1 MEWEGQ
7 QQDASQETCLLR
19 RVSNFREKRFGY
31 GKFYTFLPILL
42 RLFYCI
48 MKKKV
53 IHFGV
58 FALLFCM
65 TTYAQEVENQLKEVV
80 ISDSKFALAKEKS
93 GKVIVK
99 ITADELAKKPGQ
111 SIASILSTVVGVEI
125 NGNQSSGGKNLGTYI
140 RGGRNHQT
148 LIIIDGVPVTDA
160 SGVNLEYDLRYISA
174 EQVESIEVMKGAAS
188 TLYGSGAATGV
199 INITLKKASKKN
211 LTGNTYFSLGTQ
223 TTADEVNYRPQDFN
237 QGVSLN
243 GTIGKINYLAM
254 FNSVETK
261 GISEAQGIDFE
272 TDQFSKIA
280 ALMKIG
286 FKPNTKFSFDLFTNF
301 DKIKNNYDGFYDNF
315 TSADTPLNVAK
326 TQQFRFGFSPKY
338 KYKNGELVLN
348 SGFSINERNYTSLNT
363 WSNSIDNSSYISK
376 SVSIDAFN
384 KYNFSNQFFLILGS
398 QFQFNEMD
406 SQAEFIAKQNAKFNW
421 FDTYVTA
428 VYNSDFGLNINA
440 GARYDKHSIYNNY
453 SVYNINPSYS
463 ISNIDLKLIASYS
476 TAYITPS
483 LYQLFSPYGNLALTP
498 EKNNTIELG
507 FEKDL
512 LNKKIQFNTVCFY
525 REENNS
531 IGFYTDPVTFAS
543 NYVNSDGS
551 YNAKGI
557 ESMVSYVAT
566 NNLKFKANYTF
577 TEVEEPL
584 KRLIPKHKANVSI
597 DYDYSDKATFNLSYQ
612 YVDSRKDVFFDGGTY
627 QTVPIQLDSYQLL
640 NAMSNFKIIKNRFN
654 FFASVNNIL
663 NANFT
668 ENIGYSTRGRN
679 FKIGINI
686 IF

>member
-1 MEWEGQ
+1 MI
-7 QQDASQETCLLR
+7 
-19 RVSNFREKRFGY
+19 RFSA
-31 GKFYTFLPILL
+31 FT
-42 RLFYCI
+42 
-48 MKKKV
+48 
-53 IHFGV
+53 
-58 FALLFCM
+58 LLFAM
-65 TTYAQEVENQLKEVV
+65 NTYAQELENQLKEVV

-99 ITADELAKKPGQ
+99 ITANELEKKPGQ

-125 NGNQSSGGKNLGTYI
+125 NGNQSSAGKNLGTYI

-174 EQVESIEVMKGAAS
+174 EQVESIEVMKGASS

-199 INITLKKASKKN
+199 INITLKKASKKE
-211 LTGNTYFSLGTQ
+211 LTGNTYFNLGTQ
-223 TTADEVNYRPQDFN
+223 TTADKVNYRPQDFN
-237 QGVSLN
+237 QGISLN
-243 GTIGKINYLAM
+243 GTIGKVNYLAM
-254 FNSVETK
+254 FNNVEIK

-272 TDQFSKIA
+272 PDQFSKIS

-286 FKPNTKFSFDLFTNF
+286 FKPSTKFSFDFFTNF

-363 WSNSIDNSSYISK
+363 WSNSIDYSSYNSK
-376 SVSIDAFN
+376 SLNLDAFN
-384 KYNFSNQFFLILGS
+384 KYNFSSRFFLILGT

-406 SQAEFIAKQNAKFNW
+406 SQAELIAKQNAKFNW

-428 VYNSDFGLNINA
+428 VYNSNFGLNINA

-453 SVYNINPSYS
+453 SVYNFNPSYS
-463 ISNIDLKLIASYS
+463 LSKIGLKFLASYS

-483 LYQLFSPYGNLALTP
+483 LYQLFSPYGNLSLSP
-498 EKNNTIELG
+498 EKNNTVELG
-507 FEKDL
+507 FEKDFI
-512 LNKKIQFNTVCFY
+512 NKKFQLNTVCFY

-543 NYVNSDGS
+543 NYVNIEGS
-551 YNAKGI
+551 NNAKGI
-557 ESMVSYVAT
+557 ETMLSVLALEK
-566 NNLKFKANYTF
+566 LKLNANYTF
-577 TEVEEPL
+577 TQVEEPL
-584 KRLIPKHKANVSI
+584 QRLIPKHKVNISI
-597 DYDYSDKATFNLSYQ
+597 DYDYSEKASFNLAYQ
-612 YVDSRKDVFFDGGTY
+612 YVDKRKDAFFDGGTY
-627 QTVPIQLDSYQLL
+627 LTTPVILDTYQLV
-640 NAMSNFKIIKNRFN
+640 NAIGNFKIIKNRLN
-654 FFASVNNIL
+654 VFASVNNIF
-663 NANFT
+663 NADFT
-668 ENIGYSTRGRN
+668 EAIGYSTRGRN
-679 FKIGINI
+679 FKIGLNVM
-686 IF
+686 F

>member
-1 MEWEGQ
+1 
-7 QQDASQETCLLR
+7 
-19 RVSNFREKRFGY
+19 
-31 GKFYTFLPILL
+31 
-42 RLFYCI
+42 

-65 TTYAQEVENQLKEVV
+65 TTYAQELENQLKEVV
-80 ISDSKFALAKEKS
+80 ISDSKFALAREKS

-99 ITADELAKKPGQ
+99 ITANELEKKPGQ
-111 SIASILSTVVGVEI
+111 SIATILSTVVGVEI
-125 NGNQSSGGKNLGTYI
+125 NGNQSSAGKNLGTYI

-199 INITLKKASKKN
+199 INITLKKASKKE

-223 TTADEVNYRPQDFN
+223 TTTDNVNYRPQDFN
-237 QGVSLN
+237 QGISLN
-243 GTIGKINYLAM
+243 GTIGNVNYLAM
-254 FNSVETK
+254 FNSIETK
-261 GISEAQGIDFE
+261 GLSEAQGMDFE
-272 TDQFSKIA
+272 PDQLSKIS

-286 FKPNTKFSFDLFTNF
+286 FKPNTKFSFDFFTNF

-338 KYKNGELVLN
+338 KYKNGELVFN
-348 SGFSINERNYTSLNT
+348 SGFSMNERNYTSLNT
-363 WSNSIDNSSYISK
+363 WSNSIDYSGYNSK
-376 SVSIDAFN
+376 SLNLDAFN
-384 KYNFSNQFFLILGS
+384 KYNFSSRFFLILGT

-406 SQAEFIAKQNAKFNW
+406 SQAELIAKQNAKSNW
-421 FDTYVTA
+421 FDTYITT
-428 VYNSDFGLNINA
+428 VYNSDFGLNVNA

-453 SVYNINPSYS
+453 SVYNFNPSYS
-463 ISNIDLKLIASYS
+463 LSKMGLKLIGSYS

-483 LYQLFSPYGNLALTP
+483 LYQLFSPYGNLSLSP
-498 EKNNTIELG
+498 EKNNTVELG
-507 FEKDL
+507 FEKDFI
-512 LNKKIQFNTVCFY
+512 NKKFQLNTVCFY

-531 IGFYTDPVTFAS
+531 IGFYTDPLTFAS
-543 NYVNSDGS
+543 NYVNIDGT

-557 ESMVSYVAT
+557 ETMLSVLALEK
-566 NNLKFKANYTF
+566 LKFNANYTF
-577 TEVEEPL
+577 TQVEEPL
-584 KRLIPKHKANVSI
+584 QRLIPKHKVNISI
-597 DYDYSDKATFNLSYQ
+597 DYDYSEKASFNLAYQ
-612 YVDSRKDVFFDGGTY
+612 YVDKRKDVFFDGGTY
-627 QTVPIQLDSYQLL
+627 LTTPVILDTYQLV
-640 NAMSNFKIIKNRFN
+640 NAIGNFKIIKNRLN
-654 FFASVNNIL
+654 VFATVNNIF
-663 NANFT
+663 NADFT

-679 FKIGINI
+679 FKIGLNVM
-686 IF
+686 F

>member
-1 MEWEGQ
+1 
-7 QQDASQETCLLR
+7 
-19 RVSNFREKRFGY
+19 
-31 GKFYTFLPILL
+31 
-42 RLFYCI
+42 

-53 IHFGV
+53 IHFCV
-58 FALLFCM
+58 FALLFCIN
-65 TTYAQEVENQLKEVV
+65 TYAQELENQLKEVV

-111 SIASILSTVVGVEI
+111 SIASILSRVVGVEI

-199 INITLKKASKKN
+199 INITLKKASKKE
-211 LTGNTYFSLGTQ
+211 LTGNSYFSLGTQ
-223 TTADEVNYRPQDFN
+223 TTADNVNYQPQDFN
-237 QGVSLN
+237 QGISMN
-243 GTIGKINYLAM
+243 GTIGKVDYLAM
-254 FNSVETK
+254 LNSVEVK
-261 GISEAQGIDFE
+261 GISEAQGIGFE
-272 TDQFSKIA
+272 PDQFSKIT
-280 ALMKIG
+280 ALLKIG
-286 FKPNTKFSFDLFTNF
+286 FKPNTKLSFNFFTNF
-301 DKIKNNYDGFYDNF
+301 DKIKNNYDGFYDNL
-315 TSADTPLNVAK
+315 TSADTPINIAK

-338 KYKNGELVLN
+338 KYNKGELVLN
-348 SGFSINERNYTSLNT
+348 SGFSINERSYTSLNT
-363 WSNSIDNSSYISK
+363 WTNSIDNLSYNSK
-376 SVSIDAFN
+376 MVNIDIFN
-384 KYNFSNQFFLILGS
+384 KYNFSNRFFMILGS
-398 QFQFNEMD
+398 QFQFNQMD
-406 SQAEFIAKQNAKFNW
+406 SQSELISKNNAKSNW
-421 FDTYVTA
+421 FDTYITA
-428 VYNSDFGLNINA
+428 IYNSNFGLNITA

-453 SVYNINPSYS
+453 SVYNLNPSFS
-463 ISNIDLKLIASYS
+463 LSNIGLKLISSYS

-512 LNKKIQFNTVCFY
+512 VNKKIQFNSVCFY

-543 NYVNSDGS
+543 NYVNIEGA
-551 YNAKGI
+551 YNAKGFETMLSI
-557 ESMVSYVAT
+557 VAT
-566 NNLKFKANYTF
+566 NKLKFNANYTF
-577 TEVEEPL
+577 TDMEEPL
-584 KRLIPKHKANVSI
+584 KRLIPKHKTNFSI
-597 DYDYSDKATFNLSYQ
+597 DYDYSEMASFNLSYQ
-612 YVDSRKDVFFDGGTY
+612 YVNQRKDAFFDGGTY
-627 QTVPIQLDSYQLL
+627 ETTPVQLDSYQLV
-640 NAMSNFKIIKNRFN
+640 NAIGNFKIIKNRFN
-654 FFASVNNIL
+654 LFISVNNIF

-679 FKIGINI
+679 FKLGVNI

>member
-1 MEWEGQ
+1 MI
-7 QQDASQETCLLR
+7 
-19 RVSNFREKRFGY
+19 RFSA
-31 GKFYTFLPILL
+31 FT
-42 RLFYCI
+42 
-48 MKKKV
+48 
-53 IHFGV
+53 
-58 FALLFCM
+58 LLFAM
-65 TTYAQEVENQLKEVV
+65 NTYAQEPTPKQLDEVV
-80 ISDSKFALAKEKS
+80 ISDSKFALAREKS

-99 ITADELAKKPGQ
+99 ITANELEKNPGQ

-125 NGNQSSGGKNLGTYI
+125 NGNQSSAGKNLGTYI
-140 RGGRNHQT
+140 RGGRNRQT
-148 LIIIDGVPVTDA
+148 LIIIDGIPVTDA

-199 INITLKKASKKN
+199 INITLKKASKKE

-223 TTADEVNYRPQDFN
+223 TTTDNVNYRPQDFN
-237 QGVSLN
+237 QGISLN
-243 GTIGKINYLAM
+243 GTIGNVNYLAM
-254 FNSVETK
+254 LNSIETK
-261 GISEAQGIDFE
+261 GISEAQGMDFE
-272 TDQFSKIA
+272 PDQLSKIS

-286 FKPNTKFSFDLFTNF
+286 FKPNTKFSFDFFTNF

-338 KYKNGELVLN
+338 KYKNGELVFN
-348 SGFSINERNYTSLNT
+348 SGFSMNERNYTSLNT
-363 WSNSIDNSSYISK
+363 WSNSIDYSGYNSK
-376 SVSIDAFN
+376 SLNLDAFN
-384 KYNFSNQFFLILGS
+384 KYNFSSRFFLILGT

-406 SQAEFIAKQNAKFNW
+406 SQAELIVKQNAKSNW
-421 FDTYVTA
+421 FDTYITT
-428 VYNSDFGLNINA
+428 VYNSDFGLNVNA

-453 SVYNINPSYS
+453 SVYNFNPSYS
-463 ISNIDLKLIASYS
+463 LSKMGLKLIGSYS

-498 EKNNTIELG
+498 EKNNTVELG
-507 FEKDL
+507 FEKDFI
-512 LNKKIQFNTVCFY
+512 NKKIQFNTVCFY

-543 NYVNSDGS
+543 NYVNIDGN

-557 ESMVSYVAT
+557 ESMVSYDAT
-566 NNLKFKANYTF
+566 NKLKFKANYTF

-597 DYDYSDKATFNLSYQ
+597 DYDYSEKAYFNLSYQ

-627 QTVPIQLDSYQLL
+627 ETVPVQLGSYQLV
-640 NAMSNFKIIKNRFN
+640 NAMINFKIIKNRFN
-654 FFASVNNIL
+654 LFASANNIL

-679 FKIGINI
+679 FKIGLNV

>member
-1 MEWEGQ
+1 
-7 QQDASQETCLLR
+7 
-19 RVSNFREKRFGY
+19 
-31 GKFYTFLPILL
+31 
-42 RLFYCI
+42 

-65 TTYAQEVENQLKEVV
+65 TTYAQELENQLKEVV
-80 ISDSKFALAKEKS
+80 ISDSKFALAREKS

-111 SIASILSTVVGVEI
+111 SIATILSTVVGVEI

-148 LIIIDGVPVTDA
+148 LIIIDGIPVTDA

-199 INITLKKASKKN
+199 INITLKKASKKE

-223 TTADEVNYRPQDFN
+223 TTADNVNYRPQDFN
-237 QGVSLN
+237 QGISLN
-243 GTIGKINYLAM
+243 GTIGKVNYLAM
-254 FNSVETK
+254 FNSFEIK
-261 GISEAQGIDFE
+261 GISEAQGMDFE
-272 TDQFSKIA
+272 PDQLSKIS

-286 FKPNTKFSFDLFTNF
+286 FKPNTKFSFDFFTNF

-338 KYKNGELVLN
+338 KYKNGELVFN
-348 SGFSINERNYTSLNT
+348 SGFSMNERNYTSLNT
-363 WSNSIDNSSYISK
+363 WSNSIDYSGYNSK
-376 SVSIDAFN
+376 SLNLDAFN
-384 KYNFSNQFFLILGS
+384 KYNFSSRFFLILGT

-406 SQAEFIAKQNAKFNW
+406 SQAELIAKQNAKFNW
-421 FDTYVTA
+421 FDTYITA
-428 VYNSDFGLNINA
+428 VYNSDFGLNVNA

-453 SVYNINPSYS
+453 SVYNFNPSYS
-463 ISNIDLKLIASYS
+463 LSKMGLKLIGSYS

-498 EKNNTIELG
+498 EKNNTVELG
-507 FEKDL
+507 FEKDFI
-512 LNKKIQFNTVCFY
+512 NKKIQFNTVCFY

-543 NYVNSDGS
+543 NYVNIDGT

-557 ESMVSYVAT
+557 ETMLSVLALEK
-566 NNLKFKANYTF
+566 LKFNANYTF

-584 KRLIPKHKANVSI
+584 QRLIPKHKVNISI
-597 DYDYSDKATFNLSYQ
+597 DYDYSEKASFNLAYQ
-612 YVDSRKDVFFDGGTY
+612 YVDKRKDVFFDGGTY
-627 QTVPIQLDSYQLL
+627 LTTPVILDTYQLV
-640 NAMSNFKIIKNRFN
+640 NAIGNFKIIKNRLN
-654 FFASVNNIL
+654 VFATVNNIF
-663 NANFT
+663 NADFT

-679 FKIGINI
+679 FKIGLNVM
-686 IF
+686 F